1 LTKFTSVMAI
11 FFIITSISLTII
23 HKKDKPAGSIIDKIE
38 KIEQKNKT
46 PQIPSAK

>member
-1 LTKFTSVMAI
+1 MAI

-23 HKKDKPAGSIIDKIE
+23 HKKDKPTSSIIDKIE
-38 KIEQKNKT
+38 KIEEKNKT